1 MSNYKAMISDDV
13 GLKVDTSTGKVSTIG
28 RKTGVGLVTRDLIDI
43 DPVTN
48 LITDPAHRAA
58 VA

>member
-28 RKTGVGLVTRDLIDI
+28 RKAGIGDARS
-43 DPVTN
+43 
-48 LITDPAHRAA
+48 R
-58 VA
+58 